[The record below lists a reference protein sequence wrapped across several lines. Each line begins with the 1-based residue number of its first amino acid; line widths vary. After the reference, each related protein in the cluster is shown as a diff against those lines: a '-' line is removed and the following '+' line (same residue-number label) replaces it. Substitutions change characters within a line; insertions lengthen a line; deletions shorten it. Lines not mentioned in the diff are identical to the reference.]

1 MRFDPSERWYSI
13 GTERGRQ
20 PEVDVL
26 SDRERIVLDDIER
39 KLGDED
45 PELAERLTGAGS
57 GESTP
62 HWRYWVAAAVLG
74 LFILISIGA
83 DMPIATLALT
93 MALSGVVAVGY
104 FRTRR
109 PNGR

>member
-1 MRFDPSERWYSI
+1 M
-13 GTERGRQ
+13 
-20 PEVDVL
+20 L

-45 PELAERLTGAGS
+45 PELAERLTGTGNSDA
-57 GESTP
+57 TP
-62 HWRYWVAAAVLG
+62 HWRYWIAAAVLG

-93 MALSGVVAVGY
+93 VALSGVIAAGY

-109 PNGR
+109 TPGR